1 MDTLKCR
8 CGFDSGIERPQS
20 GYNVGDVVA
29 RTKMVWIALQ
39 DGGSTWIC
47 QECAKKAHK
56 AADLIT
62 EIVGS
67 ENWIARSVKRPH
79 KSDER

>member
-1 MDTLKCR
+1 MNTVKCH
-8 CGFDSGIERPQS
+8 CGFDSGIQHPT
-20 GYNVGDVVA
+20 GGFNVGDLA
-29 RTKMVWIALQ
+29 DKLKMVWIALQ

-47 QECAKKAHK
+47 HECAGKASK

-67 ENWIARSVKRPH
+67 DKWIASSVRRTH
-79 KSDER
+79 KTNQR